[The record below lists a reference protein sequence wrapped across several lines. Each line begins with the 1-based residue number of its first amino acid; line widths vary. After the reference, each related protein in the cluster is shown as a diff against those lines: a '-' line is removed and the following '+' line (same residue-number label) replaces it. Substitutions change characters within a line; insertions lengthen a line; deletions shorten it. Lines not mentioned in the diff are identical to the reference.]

1 MLDIF
6 DDAAGVPERI
16 ANASP
21 AITEQVARWRCGNV
35 FVVFEATGIYDR
47 VLAEVLQQAGI
58 RFARINPARARD
70 FARASGRLAKTDAID
85 ARMLAAFAHA
95 MGPAADQAPK
105 PERNALALLAKR
117 RDQLVQMRAQEKT
130 RRSEAQDRAMIQ
142 SISHH
147 RDFLTGEIK
156 TIEAEV
162 KALIKAEPEISEQ
175 ARMMRSAPGVGPVA
189 CMQLIAQMPELGQLG
204 PKQIAALAGLAPL
217 NVDSGTYRGKRAI
230 GGGRKRVRD
239 ALYMAAL
246 NAVRRDGSFKA
257 FYQKLRSAGKPAKLA
272 LIAVARKLLTTL
284 NAMLRDRK
292 PYLRPQ
298 HTCQPNVTARAS
310 AELYWSGVPPSLR
323 KGLLISSM

>member
-1 MLDIF
+1 MIISLRCVGIDVSKRMLDIF
-6 DDAAGVPERI
+6 DDAVGVPERI
-16 ANASP
+16 ANAP
-21 AITEQVARWRCGNV
+21 QAIIKQVAHWRCGNV
-35 FVVFEATGIYDR
+35 FVVFEATGVYDR
-47 VLAEVLQQAGI
+47 ELAEALRQAGI

-95 MGPAADQAPK
+95 MVPAADQAPT
-105 PERNALALLAKR
+105 PVRNALALLAKR
-117 RDQLVQMRAQEKT
+117 RDQLVHMRAQEKN
-130 RRSEAQDRAMIQ
+130 RRSEAHDRTMAERIVR
-142 SISHH
+142 HL
-147 RDFLTGEIK
+147 DFLDGEIEA
-156 TIEAEV
+156 IEAEIKV
-162 KALIKAEPEISEQ
+162 LIKAEPEISDQ
-175 ARMMRSAPGVGPVA
+175 ARLLRSAPGIGPVA

-204 PKQIAALAGLAPL
+204 PKQVAALAGLAPL

-257 FYQKLRSAGKPAKLA
+257 FYQKLRAAGKPAKLA

-292 PYLRPQ
+292 IYLQ
-298 HTCQPNVTARAS
+298 SQPS
-310 AELYWSGVPPSLR
+310 
-323 KGLLISSM
+323 